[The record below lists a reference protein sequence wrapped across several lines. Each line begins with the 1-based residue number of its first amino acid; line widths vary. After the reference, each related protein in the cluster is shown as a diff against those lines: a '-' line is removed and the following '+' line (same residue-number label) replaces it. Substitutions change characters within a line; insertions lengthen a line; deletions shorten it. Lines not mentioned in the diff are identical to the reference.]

1 MFKILIIDSNA
12 LFREGLSNLLQREP
26 GIQVV
31 GEFESVG
38 KALQNLAVTE
48 PDLALLD
55 DEVPDLDHFQGIRLL
70 RERRPQMN
78 VLLLSM
84 HTSEDKL
91 LSAIRSGARGY
102 ALKNHSLSALM
113 ASIRAMERGEAAIP
127 RTMVGRLVDEVARLS
142 NAFDPDMVGLL
153 TPREIEVLR
162 ELSRGSSNREIA
174 INLDIAENTV
184 KVHVHNIL
192 EKLNLPNRRQA
203 ARFARSQELS
213 QLSYS
218 SLMLTMAS

>member
-1 MFKILIIDSNA
+1 MYKILIIDSNA

-31 GEFESVG
+31 GEAESIG
-38 KALQNLAVTE
+38 KATQIFVDTE

-55 DEVPDLDHFQGIRLL
+55 DEVLDLDHFNGIRLL
-70 RERRPQMN
+70 RERRPQMQ
-78 VLLLSM
+78 VLLLCM
-84 HTSEDKL
+84 HASEDRL
-91 LSAIRSGARGY
+91 LCAVRNGARGY
-102 ALKNHSLSALM
+102 ALKNHSMSTLM
-113 ASIRAMERGEAAIP
+113 ASIRAMERGEAVIP
-127 RTMVGRLVDEVARLS
+127 RAMVGRLLDEVTRLS

-162 ELSRGSSNREIA
+162 ELSRGRSNREIA
-174 INLDIAENTV
+174 LSLNIAENTV

-203 ARFARSQELS
+203 ARFARSQELP
-213 QLSYS
+213 QLSFHN
-218 SLMLTMAS
+218 LMLSIAS

>member
-1 MFKILIIDSNA
+1 MLKILIIDSNA

-31 GEFESVG
+31 GESESITG
-38 KALQNLAVTE
+38 ALPVLMDVE

-55 DEVPDLDHFQGIRLL
+55 DEVLDLDYFNGIRLL
-70 RERRPQMN
+70 RERRPQMQ

-84 HTSEDKL
+84 QASEDRL
-91 LSAIRSGARGY
+91 LSAVRNGARGY
-102 ALKNHSLSALM
+102 ALKNHSMSTLM
-113 ASIRAMERGEAAIP
+113 ASIRAMERGEAVVP
-127 RTMVGRLVDEVARLS
+127 RAMVGRLLDEVTRLS
-142 NAFDPDMVGLL
+142 NAFEPDMVGLL
-153 TPREIEVLR
+153 TPREVEVLR
-162 ELSRGSSNREIA
+162 ELSRGRSNREIA
-174 INLDIAENTV
+174 NNLNIAENTV

-203 ARFARSQELS
+203 ARFARSQEMS
-213 QLSYS
+213 QLSFH

>member
-1 MFKILIIDSNA
+1 MFRILIIDSNA

-31 GEFESVG
+31 GEYESVG

-162 ELSRGSSNREIA
+162 ELSRGSSNSEIA

>member
-1 MFKILIIDSNA
+1 MFRILIIDSNA

>member
-1 MFKILIIDSNA
+1 MFRILIIDSNA

-31 GEFESVG
+31 GEYESVG